1 MADNIS
7 PLSCQYGEDEFQY
20 EIIYLPERKHKI
32 AIHVHPNGVVQVDA
46 PEGAKQAD
54 IKRAVNQRARWVTRH
69 LADIRQR
76 QKEVLPRR
84 YVSGESCFYLGRR
97 YLLKVKHIA
106 DGKPETK
113 LVAGRLNVNTRDTSP
128 EAIKQ
133 LLWHW
138 YKTHARTNFQKRLYV
153 LAEKIPRVRKYPP
166 EIRLLTM
173 KRQWGSCSPGGTIIL
188 NPHLIKAPRDCI
200 DYVIL
205 HELCHLQEHNHSP
218 KFYQLLTRYQPE
230 WKSIKAKLDN
240 LSEILLNQ

>member
-1 MADNIS
+1 MTDNMS
-7 PLSCQYGEDEFQY
+7 RLSCQYGEDEFQY
-20 EIIYLPERKHKI
+20 DVIYLPERKHKI

-46 PEGAKQAD
+46 PEGTEQID
-54 IKRAVNQRARWVTRH
+54 IKRAVSQRARWVTQH
-69 LADIRQR
+69 LADIRER

-97 YLLKVKHIA
+97 YLLKINHVSN
-106 DGKPETK
+106 GKSETK
-113 LVAGRLNVNTRDTSP
+113 LFAGRLNVTTQDTSP

-153 LAEKIPRVRKYPP
+153 LAANIFWVRKSPP

-173 KRQWGSCSPGGTIIL
+173 KRQWGSCSPRGNIIL
-188 NPHLIKAPRDCI
+188 NPHLVKAPRDCI

-205 HELCHLQEHNHSP
+205 HELCHLQEHNHSQ
-218 KFYQLLTRYQPE
+218 KFYQLLAQHQPE
-230 WKSIKAKLDN
+230 WKSIKTKLDN